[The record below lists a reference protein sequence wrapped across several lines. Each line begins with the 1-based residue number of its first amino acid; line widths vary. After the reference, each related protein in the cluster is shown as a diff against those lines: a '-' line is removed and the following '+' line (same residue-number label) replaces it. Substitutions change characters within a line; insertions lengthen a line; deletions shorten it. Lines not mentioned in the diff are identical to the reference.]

1 MFVLGLQGSPRK
13 KGNSHHLLTTF
24 MTAMQEL
31 GAQTEIIDVPRR
43 DIRPCLELVVCEK
56 KGFCPIEDD
65 MQREIYRLIRM
76 ADVIVM
82 ASPVFF
88 YSVTAQL
95 KGLIDRCQTLWARK
109 YRLRIKDPKSS
120 QRRGFLLAV
129 GATKGKEL
137 FTGLELVAKYFFDA
151 VDADYQGSL
160 TYPGIEG
167 PHDILQDPNM
177 SVQAAS
183 AAARLMLP
191 FQNRKKIL
199 FTCQK
204 SDRLSPMAAAMAQ
217 SKAGSYLDVDF
228 AGSTPSSEIDPA
240 VIKVMA
246 ESGIDMAFW
255 TPRSLDEVIGNWKPE
270 IFVGMDCWEACPF
283 LSGVQRENW
292 KISTAVDDSLSSMR
306 RLRDEVD
313 IKITQLVNKL
323 RPTIQKEDG

>member
-31 GAQTEIIDVPRR
+31 GAQTEIIDVCRR

-56 KGFCPIEDD
+56 KGFCPIEDE
-65 MQREIYRLIRM
+65 MQRDIYGLIRR

-109 YRLRIKDPKSS
+109 YRLRLKDPKSR
-120 QRRGFLLAV
+120 QRIGFLLAV

-167 PHDILQDPNM
+167 PNDIQQNTDMPAE
-177 SVQAAS
+177 VKS
-183 AAARLMLP
+183 AAARIMQP

-199 FTCQK
+199 FTCVK
-204 SDRLSPMAAAMAQ
+204 GDRLSPMAAAMAQ
-217 SKAGSYLDVDF
+217 SKAGSYLDVNF
-228 AGSTPSSEIDPA
+228 AGSTPSSKINPA

-255 TPRSLDEVIGNWKPE
+255 TPQALDDVIGNWTPD
-270 IFVGMDCWEACPF
+270 IFVGLDCWEACPF
-283 LSGVQRENW
+283 LSGAQRENW
-292 KISTAVDDSLSSMR
+292 EISTAVGDDLDELR
-306 RLRDEVD
+306 RLRDEIDQKV
-313 IKITQLVNKL
+313 TKL
-323 RPTIQKEDG
+323 IEKLPSVPQKDNR